1 MIPERTIAGILITDF
16 AAQAIRVQEVLTRHG
31 CLIKTRLG
39 LHETSPDHCSPYGLV
54 LLELVGDDAQRERF
68 FDALAQ
74 VDGIEV
80 KRMVFGG
87 GR

>member
-1 MIPERTIAGILITDF
+1 MTPKRTIVGILVNDF
-16 AAQAIRVQEVLTRHG
+16 AAQAMQVQGVLTEYG

-54 LLELVGDDAQRERF
+54 LLELVGDDAHMQRF

-74 VDGIEV
+74 VNGIEV

-87 GR
+87 